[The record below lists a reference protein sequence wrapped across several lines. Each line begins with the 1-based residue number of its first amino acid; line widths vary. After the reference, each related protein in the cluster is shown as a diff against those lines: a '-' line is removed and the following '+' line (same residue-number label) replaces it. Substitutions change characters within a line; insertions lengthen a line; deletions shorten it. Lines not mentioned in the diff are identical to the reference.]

1 MCRKLGHRN
10 CKALREAKRV
20 EWENK
25 GLTADE
31 LKLLGTLG
39 SVLSGLALA
48 GTCAKRPGTCAE
60 WSGTCWHL
68 RQAAWHLRRAAWH
81 LRRAAWHLR
90 RVVCG
95 TCWHLRQAA
104 WHLRRVLAS
113 LDASTHKRPVL
124 DGSKVPVAAHSIS
137 RVQQRYSVCCVLHH
151 KSQRLALPRNGVWN
165 RARAVR
171 LPAASGGSAYGAA
184 QRWRPFNMR
193 SANPAATVDMHA
205 LWEER
210 TAYFQRTRG
219 KEGVDLL
226 RSAEKNYADSQKRYH
241 ADSQKRYYT
250 PTHKR
255 GTVLRRLTKEV
266 VLARVGPGGESA
278 RESHRRVLR
287 GQTPGQ
293 SATRPSLQAAGQVAP
308 CCVRQPPWSRSPRH
322 S

>member
-1 MCRKLGHRN
+1 ML
-10 CKALREAKRV
+10 ALAPS
-20 EWENK
+20 
-25 GLTADE
+25 GLA
-31 LKLLGTLG
+31 LAP
-39 SVLSGLALA
+39 SGLALA

-60 WSGTCWHL
+60 RPGTCAERPGTCAEWSVALAGTCAKRPGTCAECLLPSMHL
-68 RQAAWHLRRAAWH
+68 LTSDQYSMEAKYQWLPTLFRVSNNGTVSAASYITNLNGSRYPEMVSGIERALSACLPLLEEVLTELRR
-81 LRRAAWHLR
+81 
-90 RVVCG
+90 
-95 TCWHLRQAA
+95 
-104 WHLRRVLAS
+104 
-113 LDASTHKRPVL
+113 
-124 DGSKVPVAAHSIS
+124 DGA
-137 RVQQRYSVCCVLHH
+137 
-151 KSQRLALPRNGVWN
+151 
-165 RARAVR
+165 
-171 LPAASGGSAYGAA
+171 
-184 QRWRPFNMR
+184 PFNMR